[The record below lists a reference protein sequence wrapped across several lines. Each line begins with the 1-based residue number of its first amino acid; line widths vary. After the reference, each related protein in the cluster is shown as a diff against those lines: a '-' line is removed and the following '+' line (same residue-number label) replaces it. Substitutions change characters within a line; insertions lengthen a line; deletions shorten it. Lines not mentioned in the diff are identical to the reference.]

1 LFSNQYRFYKDLFFS
16 AFSIIHPENKVRDKY
31 KTKNNK
37 TEYNDVFLATI
48 NQRRAN
54 INSKRNFRVMASRV

>member
-1 LFSNQYRFYKDLFFS
+1 VS
-16 AFSIIHPENKVRDKY
+16 DKY

-48 NQRRAN
+48 NQRSAN
-54 INSKRNFRVMASRV
+54 INSKRNFRVMASRVCRVWLSGSFV